1 MRFGIFDHLERR
13 HDCDLT
19 QPYEERLQLMAQAD
33 EAGIYGHH
41 IAEHRDSPHSP
52 G

>member
-1 MRFGIFDHLERR
+1 
-13 HDCDLT
+13 
-19 QPYEERLQLMAQAD
+19 MAQAD